1 VIRELQKLFVI
12 LVLFFYFFFQYVIF
26 FKKKTPETKKK
37 PLKKRVPRDSVFIHQ
52 SALISSLDKS
62 NDIQSSPA

>member
-1 VIRELQKLFVI
+1 M
-12 LVLFFYFFFQYVIF
+12 LFFL
-26 FKKKTPETKKK
+26 KKKHQKQKKK

-52 SALISSLDKS
+52 SALISSLDNS